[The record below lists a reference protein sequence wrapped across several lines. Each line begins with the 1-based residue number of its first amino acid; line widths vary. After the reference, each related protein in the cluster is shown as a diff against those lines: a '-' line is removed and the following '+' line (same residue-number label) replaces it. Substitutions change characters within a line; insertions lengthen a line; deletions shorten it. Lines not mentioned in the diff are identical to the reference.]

1 MWQLL
6 FIDIITIK
14 VYNLGK
20 ENQENKE
27 SGEDKMLAKVN
38 HTEDYPIQCKIINIS
53 AKRQITIPQKFFSKL
68 GFGTEAECIL
78 RGNEIVIKPANMN
91 YERNTG
97 EFDREILADLIK
109 QGYSGEELLERFK
122 EAQMQVRSA
131 VEHILEQASMVAEGR
146 ADYYTDKDV
155 FDEE

>member
-1 MWQLL
+1 
-6 FIDIITIK
+6 
-14 VYNLGK
+14 
-20 ENQENKE
+20 
-27 SGEDKMLAKVN
+27 
-38 HTEDYPIQCKIINIS
+38 
-53 AKRQITIPQKFFSKL
+53 
-68 GFGTEAECIL
+68 
-78 RGNEIVIKPANMN
+78 MN

-122 EAQMQVRSA
+122 EAQMQVRPA